1 MKVPFPKK
9 KKKKKKKGEEI
20 IDLDYGFCL
29 KHACSSLYEVT

>member
-9 KKKKKKKGEEI
+9 KKKKREEN
-20 IDLDYGFCL
+20 IDLDYRFCL